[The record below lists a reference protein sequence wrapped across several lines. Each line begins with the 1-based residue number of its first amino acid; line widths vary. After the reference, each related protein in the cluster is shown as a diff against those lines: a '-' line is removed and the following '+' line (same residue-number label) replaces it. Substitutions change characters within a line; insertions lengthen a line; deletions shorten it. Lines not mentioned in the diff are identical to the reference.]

1 MHCAGAAH
9 RGAAPGP
16 GITGGIDTE
25 ATARKMTKVIDELI
39 VFFFSVG
46 SDGVRMDLRKLE
58 DGYELS
64 LKSRYDP
71 AESKKVNDL
80 DRFLNQAEKNEGL
93 EEFFWQLAG
102 VSGLGQDSELHLI
115 GQMVDCRRLEIG
127 ADTVEL
133 TLFKRRE

>member
-1 MHCAGAAH
+1 
-9 RGAAPGP
+9 
-16 GITGGIDTE
+16 
-25 ATARKMTKVIDELI
+25 MTKVIDELI

-46 SDGVRMDLRKLE
+46 SDGVQMDLRKLE

-102 VSGLGQDSELHLI
+102 VSRAGAGQRAAPDRADGRLPQA
-115 GQMVDCRRLEIG
+115 GDRRRHGG
-127 ADTVEL
+127 AHA
-133 TLFKRRE
+133 F

>member
-1 MHCAGAAH
+1 MGLFGSLFEKKSCDICG
-9 RGAAPGP
+9 
-16 GITGGIDTE
+16 
-25 ATARKMTKVIDELI
+25 KEL
-39 VFFFSVG
+39 G
-46 SDGVRMDLRKLE
+46 LLGKRKLE

-71 AESKKVNDL
+71 AERKKVNDL

-127 ADTVEL
+127 TDTVEL

>member
-1 MHCAGAAH
+1 M
-9 RGAAPGP
+9 
-16 GITGGIDTE
+16 E

-46 SDGVRMDLRKLE
+46 SDGVQMDLRKLE

-127 ADTVEL
+127 PDMVEL